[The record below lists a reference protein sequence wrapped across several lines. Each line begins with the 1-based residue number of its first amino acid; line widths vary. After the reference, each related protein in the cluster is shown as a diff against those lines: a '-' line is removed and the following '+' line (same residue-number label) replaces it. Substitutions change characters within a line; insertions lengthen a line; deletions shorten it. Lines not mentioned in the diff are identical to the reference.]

1 MQYEVFGSHT
11 GSVTPKING
20 KAHENRRPTSV
31 FRHGSSR
38 PLLLLRGAI
47 SLFSGSAALYLVAKW
62 ISGFILEECS
72 LWLEIRACVRACV
85 RAYVYPPLA
94 NFYFCLVL
102 KPFSVHKGTMGAI
115 AELQVDAFSTNTG
128 NVFQSHRYVRATGT
142 IQVFVTCYIP
152 E

>member
-1 MQYEVFGSHT
+1 M
-11 GSVTPKING
+11 
-20 KAHENRRPTSV
+20 RP
-31 FRHGSSR
+31 
-38 PLLLLRGAI
+38 
-47 SLFSGSAALYLVAKW
+47 
-62 ISGFILEECS
+62 
-72 LWLEIRACVRACV
+72 CVRPSV
-85 RAYVYPPLA
+85 RPSVRPYVYPPLA

-102 KPFSVHKGTMGAI
+102 KPFSVHEGTMGAI